1 MAMGPEYLDDNYAIG
16 ERLRA
21 ERERLGLQ
29 VHELGHMCGCTVLAQ
44 KRMEAGSKPITAEYL
59 HALHHRT
66 DARVLWIV
74 SGEEAPAATG

>member
-1 MAMGPEYLDDNYAIG
+1 MALGPEHLDDNYAIG

-59 HALHHRT
+59 HALYHCT

-74 SGEEAPAATG
+74 SGEEAPAATD

>member
-59 HALHHRT
+59 HALHHCT

-74 SGEEAPAATG
+74 SGEEAPATD

>member
-1 MAMGPEYLDDNYAIG
+1 MPVAPEDLDDNYAIG

-29 VHELGHMCGCTVLAQ
+29 VHELGHMCGCTVLVQ

-74 SGEEAPAATG
+74 SGEEAPAATD